1 MGITLFIVSVKYK
14 ASLKFS
20 WP

>member
-1 MGITLFIVSVKYK
+1 LQSFPIK

-20 WP
+20 R